1 MKGKAEKS
9 VKYLD
14 KLKEIFGEEW
24 KQKLDSYFKDEEAE
38 MDNGSKACIADFLMT
53 YKEEIMDKETAN
65 LQAVEK
71 KINNDLLLMNL
82 RNYMDE
88 LLEPFYTFTP
98 MRAFYVKNPDE
109 ALSLIEEMFGQTI
122 LRYNIDILGEY
133 AKYGFE
139 NGDSFADF
147 LNVLDGMCTYSVK
160 KNLYRDAIEEL
171 LYSQTRLQKALCTKI
186 ADLIDSN
193 FDAMKLNYI
202 IERLDRMD
210 EQGLL

>member
-1 MKGKAEKS
+1 MKTRGQIYS
-9 VKYLD
+9 
-14 KLKEIFGEEW
+14 
-24 KQKLDSYFKDEEAE
+24 QEADGLLRDIS
-38 MDNGSKACIADFLMT
+38 MYRAM
-53 YKEEIMDKETAN
+53 KEE
-65 LQAVEK
+65 Q
-71 KINNDLLLMNL
+71 
-82 RNYMDE
+82 
-88 LLEPFYTFTP
+88 
-98 MRAFYVKNPDE
+98 
-109 ALSLIEEMFGQTI
+109 I
-122 LRYNIDILGEY
+122 LRLNPKKEAKIKNLLGY
-133 AKYGFE
+133 LVKRFE

-171 LYSQTRLQKALCTKI
+171 LYSQTRLQKALCTRI